1 MVYLALILKYCHLFK
16 DQMLNFRSIKK
27 CVPILVIKATIKLV
41 KGDLWF
47 LMYIYF
53 NHGVILLRYSKHL
66 KKNPLCGSTKKQNTN
81 SSVFDGKK
89 FKMSQKDLYIV
100 LSNEDVTFTALTALK
115 PLCVP

>member
-66 KKNPLCGSTKKQNTN
+66 KK
-81 SSVFDGKK
+81 
-89 FKMSQKDLYIV
+89 I
-100 LSNEDVTFTALTALK
+100 
-115 PLCVP
+115 LCVEAQRNRIPTVLFLMGKNLR

>member
-53 NHGVILLRYSKHL
+53 NHGVILLRYSKHF
-66 KKNPLCGSTKKQNTN
+66 KKKSFVWKHKETEYQQFC
-81 SSVFDGKK
+81 F
-89 FKMSQKDLYIV
+89 
-100 LSNEDVTFTALTALK
+100 
-115 PLCVP
+115 